1 LLSQRIV
8 SHHNSESNDIVRG
21 AVAGMVGGLVGTF
34 AMGTALAGWT
44 LLSRRVYRRT
54 FDPRSQREWRNRL
67 ANAGV
72 KPGRLQQSEPRSH
85 HRSISPSERLVA
97 AAYRTVGR
105 RPATRREMEVL
116 GMVVHYA
123 FGGVVG
129 GLYGAA
135 AEIEP
140 EVTTGAGIPFGT
152 AVWLVAD
159 ELGIPLTGI
168 ADSPLRTPPRLHAYS
183 LAGHLAYGLA
193 TEMTRR
199 AIRRP
204 SDRMV
209 PT

>member
-1 LLSQRIV
+1 VRQHTS
-8 SHHNSESNDIVRG
+8 SENLAAG
-21 AVAGMVGGLVGTF
+21 AVAGMIGGLVGTF

-67 ANAGV
+67 ANAGA

-85 HRSISPSERLVA
+85 HRRISPSERLVA

-105 RPATRREMEVL
+105 RPATRREMELL
-116 GMVVHYA
+116 GMLVHYA
-123 FGGVVG
+123 FGACVG

-135 AEIEP
+135 AEVEP
-140 EVTTGAGIPFGT
+140 EVTAGAGVPFGT

-183 LAGHLAYGLA
+183 LAGHFAYGAA
-193 TEMTRR
+193 TELTRRTIRRRGNLMTR
-199 AIRRP
+199 A
-204 SDRMV
+204 
-209 PT
+209 